1 MRPWHVC
8 GLVWAA
14 VGCLGLP
21 LSAAAEDLLAV
32 YAQARAADPLLAS
45 AAAGRGEQ
53 HELAIQAR
61 AALLPQWSLG
71 VGELH
76 NPRDG
81 SREQRLTSS
90 ISQVLVDLGRL
101 RAWDAATTR
110 ASASDAQLRAAE
122 ADLCARVA
130 TAYFDLLSAQANLVT
145 ARANEDAF
153 AQQVAQA
160 QSRFEAGLSAAV
172 DVEQARTYY
181 QLSRSSTVQARE
193 AQADARQALAQIT
206 GQAPGELKPLAAD
219 LQAHAPEPPDAAA
232 WVQQA
237 LQANPALRAG
247 TLGLGASERRVA
259 AARAAHLPTLSLGLE
274 TQRSTGSAVALQD
287 VGRSD
292 TVVSLSLSIPLF
304 AGGATQSQ
312 VRQAAYRR
320 DASRDDLEAARRAL
334 TRQTQAQ
341 FQAVLSG
348 VDLMQSTRAAVEAAG
363 RALASTRAG
372 QALGTRTM
380 TDLLLAIQ
388 SQTAAQSADVQAR
401 HRYVLAT
408 LLLRQAAGS
417 LGEAELAAVNQL
429 LGE

>member
-1 MRPWHVC
+1 MRPGHAS
-8 GLVWAA
+8 GLVWL
-14 VGCLGLP
+14 VLGCLGLP
-21 LSAAAEDLLAV
+21 LRAGAEDLLAV
-32 YAQARAADPLLAS
+32 YAQARAADPVLAS

-71 VGELH
+71 VAQSH
-76 NPRDG
+76 HPSDG
-81 SREQRLTSS
+81 SREQRLSSS

-101 RAWDAATTR
+101 RAWDAANTQ

-130 TAYFDLLSAQANLVT
+130 TAYFELLSAQANLVT
-145 ARANEDAF
+145 AQANEAAF
-153 AQQVAQA
+153 AQQVTQA

-172 DVEQARTYY
+172 DVDQARTYH

-206 GQAPGELKPLAAD
+206 GQAPGELKPLTTD

-237 LQANPALRAG
+237 LLANPALRAG
-247 TLGLGASERRVA
+247 TLGLGASEQRVA
-259 AARAAHLPTLSLGLE
+259 AARAAHLPTLSLGLD

-292 TVVSLSLSIPLF
+292 TVVSVSLSIPLF

-334 TRQTQAQ
+334 IRQTQAQ

-348 VDLMQSTRAAVEAAG
+348 VDLMQSTHAAVEAAG

-388 SQTAAQSADVQAR
+388 SQTAAQSAHVQAR

-417 LGEAELAAVNQL
+417 LGETELAAVNQL